1 MENTE
6 NIGLSKEDKE
16 MNRQIMEAIDKIS
29 VQCPVHKVNLNNDN
43 KQAIAG
49 RYLMTFADVEQVLK
63 GISQMSDLKD
73 HTFLFFDN
81 RHIAET
87 LQIFYGM
94 TGVLVD
100 ARLLTKESQTF
111 ILENIASTINQNRVV
126 TYGTFKRLMD
136 GVYSKGFASKGI
148 HEVSMR
154 NIKTILYM
162 IWFVPYNQIDAI
174 ADQII
179 NEYAKCHPEEMESI
193 KPQEDSADA

>member
-63 GISQMSDLKD
+63 GISQMSDLND

-100 ARLLTKESQTF
+100 ARLLTKDSQTF

-136 GVYSKGFASKGI
+136 GIYSKGFASKGI

-154 NIKTILYM
+154 NIKSILYM

-179 NEYAKCHPEEMESI
+179 NEYAKRHPEEMASI
-193 KPQEDSADA
+193 TPQEGSADA

>member
-49 RYLMTFADVEQVLK
+49 RYLMTFADVEQVLN

-100 ARLLTKESQTF
+100 ARFLTKESQTF

-136 GVYSKGFASKGI
+136 GIYSKGFASKGI

-154 NIKTILYM
+154 NIKNILYM

-179 NEYAKCHPEEMESI
+179 NEYAKRHPEEMEAI
-193 KPQEDSADA
+193 KPQEDPADA

>member
-63 GISQMSDLKD
+63 GISQMSDLND

-81 RHIAET
+81 RHIDET
-87 LQIFYGM
+87 IQILYGM

-100 ARLLTKESQTF
+100 ARLLTKDSQTF

-136 GVYSKGFASKGI
+136 GIYSKGFASKGI

-154 NIKTILYM
+154 NIKNILYM

-179 NEYAKCHPEEMESI
+179 NEYAKRHPEEMASI
-193 KPQEDSADA
+193 TPQEDSVDA